1 MGVTRAGVTR
11 AGMTRRQLAA
21 LAAGLAAGL
30 ALPATRT
37 LAQGPAPTPAAAW
50 PQRPVRFIVPLG
62 PASGADIGA
71 RLLADRLPA
80 RWGKPVVIENRPGA
94 DGLVAIQAFVN
105 AAADHTLL
113 FTPAGSFTVHP
124 LQYTKLPYVP
134 EDLVPIARVSNT
146 IIAIGVPASL
156 KIGSL
161 AEFVKYARAESGKLN
176 AAVVSGITEFTFD
189 YFVKTSGLSI
199 AKVPYRDIVQA
210 ATDLSEGRLQIMMS
224 SYAILQP
231 HVQAGRVKVLAVNGH
246 ERSSILPGIPTANES
261 GFPAL
266 EVEGLVGLFG
276 PRGISNELREKI
288 AADVVAVA
296 ADPTIAERLAGT
308 AQVPNPGGPGEFAA
322 AIDRQ
327 RAQIAT
333 IAQALGPI
341 PKQ

>member
-1 MGVTRAGVTR
+1 
-11 AGMTRRQLAA
+11 MTKLKMAA
-21 LAAGLAAGL
+21 LVAWLIASL
-30 ALPATRT
+30 ALPATPAS
-37 LAQGPAPTPAAAW
+37 AQTPAQAW
-50 PQRPVRFIVPLG
+50 PQRPVRFIVTLG

-71 RLLADRLPA
+71 RLLADRLTV

-105 AAADHTLL
+105 AADDHTLL
-113 FTPAGSFTVHP
+113 YTPAGSFTVHP
-124 LQYTKLPYVP
+124 LQYEKLPYVP
-134 EDLVPIARVSNT
+134 EDLVPLARVSNT
-146 IIAIGVPASL
+146 ILAVGVPASL
-156 KIGSL
+156 KIGTL
-161 AEFVKYARAESGKLN
+161 AEFAKYARAESGKLN

-189 YFVKTSGLSI
+189 YFLKTAGLSI

-210 ATDLSEGRLQIMMS
+210 ATDLSVGRLQVMMS

-231 HVQAGRVKVLAVNGH
+231 HVQAGSVKVLAVNGH
-246 ERSSILPGIPTANES
+246 ERTTILPGIPTASES

-276 PRGISNELREKI
+276 PRGISNELRQRI
-288 AADVVAVA
+288 GADVAAVA

-308 AQVPNPGGPGEFAA
+308 AQVPNPGGPAEFAA

-327 RAQIAT
+327 RAQIAV